1 MVNAAFTVE
10 DGIARIELQR
20 PEALNAVE
28 MPTKRAIIER
38 VRDYRDDDSVRVVV
52 FQSQGDSFCAGGD
65 LQEVVEGDY
74 ALEPFTDSWEEL
86 FEAMMDLG
94 KPTVAR
100 IDGYT
105 LGGGFDLMLHTDIP
119 IAAEDAKLGQPEVG
133 LGIVNHFSPPMLQ
146 VKVGLTKTLDMM
158 LTGEMISGEEA
169 ARLGLVARS
178 VPAEDLDEALD
189 SAEDAADETGNLDF
203 RRVSSHDLRRAWAN
217 HLLVEEGVSPRIVM
231 ALGGWSSYDAI
242 EPYLAA
248 PTEDNIIDSMQAVSL

>member
-86 FEAMMDLG
+86 FEAMMNLG

-100 IDGYT
+100 IDGYA

-146 VKVGLTKTLDMM
+146 AKVGLTKTLDMM

-178 VPAEDLDEALD
+178 VPAEDLDDEVDSVAESLAAKSPRVLRKLKDGIYATAEMSPRASRSYLEAIALD
-189 SAEDAADETGNLDF
+189 AARNDPDY
-203 RRVSSHDLRRAWAN
+203 R
-217 HLLVEEGVSPRIVM
+217 EGVDAQREDRKPR
-231 ALGGWSSYDAI
+231 W
-242 EPYLAA
+242 E
-248 PTEDNIIDSMQAVSL
+248 

>member
-1 MVNAAFTVE
+1 
-10 DGIARIELQR
+10 
-20 PEALNAVE
+20 

-38 VRDYRDDDSVRVVV
+38 VRDYRNDDSVRVVV

-100 IDGYT
+100 VDGYT

-146 VKVGLTKTLDMM
+146 AKVGLTKTLDMM

-178 VPAEDLDEALD
+178 VPAEDLDDEVDSVAESLAAKSPRVLRKLKDGIYATAEMSPRASRSYLEATALD
-189 SAEDAADETGNLDF
+189 AARNDPDY
-203 RRVSSHDLRRAWAN
+203 R
-217 HLLVEEGVSPRIVM
+217 EGVDAQREDREPR
-231 ALGGWSSYDAI
+231 W
-242 EPYLAA
+242 E
-248 PTEDNIIDSMQAVSL
+248 